1 MKLFELHEFNWATR
15 DNAEYKQIFDSD
27 DVVQLMCN
35 IEDVVNNMHSEFKLD
50 LDSELGGRNS
60 IGERLPKA
68 KNHFTSGGAM
78 DLPEVGYNDWSGTVD
93 FGNGR
98 HRTVAAYQ
106 LGKRYI
112 PMFVAKDGLDEFKK
126 LVRTK

>member
-1 MKLFELHEFNWATR
+1 MKLDEVFNWATR
-15 DNAEYKQIFDSD
+15 DNAEYKQIFDSK
-27 DVVQLMCN
+27 DVVRLLCN
-35 IEDVVNNMHSEFKLD
+35 IEDVIKNMHSGFKLD
-50 LDSELGGRNS
+50 LHSKLGGDNG
-60 IGERLPKA
+60 IGERLPNA
-68 KNHFTSGGAM
+68 KRHFELGGAM

-112 PMFVAKDGLDEFKK
+112 PMFVAKEGLDEFKK
-126 LVRTK
+126 LVRTKEL